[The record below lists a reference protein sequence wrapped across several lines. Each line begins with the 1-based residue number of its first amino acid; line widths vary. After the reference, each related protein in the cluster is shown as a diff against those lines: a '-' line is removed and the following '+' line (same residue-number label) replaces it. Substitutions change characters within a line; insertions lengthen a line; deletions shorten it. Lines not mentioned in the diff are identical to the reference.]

1 MQITYFTYLVPE
13 VSNQQDLEQSRL
25 TVHILSQLEA
35 HIATYISIHVGPVLM
50 GPEPS
55 EKEIFVV
62 KLLSAFDDLP
72 P

>member
-35 HIATYISIHVGPVLM
+35 HIATYIPINVGPVLT
-50 GPEPS
+50 GPEQS
-55 EKEIFVV
+55 EKKFL
-62 KLLSAFDDLP
+62 LLSF
-72 P
+72 